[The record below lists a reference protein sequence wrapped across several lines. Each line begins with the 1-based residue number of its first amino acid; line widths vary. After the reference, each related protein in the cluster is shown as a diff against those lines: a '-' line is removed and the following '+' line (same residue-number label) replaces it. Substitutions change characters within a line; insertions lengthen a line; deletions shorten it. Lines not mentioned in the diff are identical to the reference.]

1 LSQEERNAIA
11 RRLYKEAG
19 YSEENPL
26 RIELRYNTSD
36 TQQRIAL
43 AVQSM
48 WREVLGVEATPVN
61 VEFQVLLDQ
70 MREADV
76 TQVFRSSWFGDYN
89 DANTFL
95 AIMQTGSPGNMPRY
109 SNEEYDHL
117 IQVAGEQ
124 LDLERRRLY
133 LEEAERVLLADHAVI
148 PLYFYVSKSL
158 VSPGVRGWQDN
169 ILNYHYSQHLSLDET
184 E

>member
-1 LSQEERNAIA
+1 MRPERLT
-11 RRLYKEAG
+11 RRLQ
-19 YSEENPL
+19 N
-26 RIELRYNTSD
+26 D
-36 TQQRIAL
+36 TDVLRIAL
-43 AVQSM
+43 AVQAM

-70 MREADV
+70 MRDAEV
-76 TQVFRSSWFGDYN
+76 TEVFRSSWFGDYN

-109 SNEEYDHL
+109 SNEEYDRL
-117 IQVAGEQ
+117 MQAAAEQ

-158 VSPGVRGWQDN
+158 VSPAVTGWQDN
-169 ILNYHYSQHLSLDET
+169 ILNYHYSQHLSLDEA